1 MKWGIIAGIILFGA
15 FLRWYHFSDW
25 LHFELD
31 QSRDAIVVNKAL
43 ENGPG
48 ELTLLGPKAAGT
60 LLRLGPVFYYFQYLG
75 GLLFGST
82 PQGIAYPTMI
92 LSVLTI
98 PLVYLF
104 LRRLFDRKISLSL
117 TAVASVSVFLVIYG
131 RFAWNPNSIPFFV
144 LLAFYGLLR
153 AIDDDEKHKT
163 AWFLTSAASFAVAT
177 QLHFLAFI
185 AIPLTISVFLIIKRP
200 KLKLKAWLGAFFIIA
215 FLYLP
220 VIINEIKT
228 HGANASQFFE
238 TVTKKS
244 NKKAEYNLIEKGI
257 RAYSE
262 LSRGSFLI
270 ISGQEQTE
278 IPGVIVG
285 PSDGTLFLTKCD
297 ESCSK
302 TWGWGIIA
310 IIIFTTGAVLSIYRF
325 LKEKN
330 KLHRDTLLLTG
341 IWTVVT
347 AGIFVPLA
355 YDISIRFFLLL
366 VPITFLF
373 LGVILDFL
381 NKIFRKG
388 KLLSIVVII
397 ILIIA
402 NMLGVF
408 ERFHEFSLAATEN
421 VEQKPDRILKE
432 RTRVTLEQQIMI
444 TDYIKSFYKE
454 NGFPI
459 LIKSEAEYQ
468 RALSYH
474 FKSAN
479 IPFDTFNIDSVYR
492 KGNYFL
498 VFVTNENFD
507 KKAGKYSDNFN
518 IAEKK
523 QFGTLTLA
531 RLIPKEDKII
541 TEECM
546 IKSNES
552 SEKVNL
558 EYIPGTPVRYTW
570 SEVWKNRFGTPD
582 DELDESETEDMN
594 SEQ

>member
-270 ISGQEQTE
+270 ISGQEQTR
-278 IPGVIVG
+278 IPRIFTDLDNPVR
-285 PSDGTLFLTKCD
+285 CD
-297 ESCSK
+297 YSCRK
-302 TWGWGIIA
+302 TWGWGFLALVIFSAGII
-310 IIIFTTGAVLSIYRF
+310 LSIVKF
-325 LKEKN
+325 LSEKN
-330 KLHRDTLLLTG
+330 KTSRDFLFLTG
-341 IWTVVT
+341 IWTMIVAV
-347 AGIFVPLA
+347 IFIPLA
-355 YDISIRFFLLL
+355 YDISPRFFLLL
-366 VPITFLF
+366 VPTAFVFCALIIEF
-373 LGVILDFL
+373 LGKILG
-381 NKIFRKG
+381 NKLIVS
-388 KLLSIVVII
+388 LIISIVLVS
-397 ILIIA
+397 A
-402 NMLGVF
+402 NLHLVGA
-408 ERFHEFSLAATEN
+408 RFHEFSLAATEN
-421 VEQKPDRILKE
+421 VEQNSDRILKE

-444 TDYIKSFYKE
+444 TDYMKSFYKE
-454 NGFPI
+454 N
-459 LIKSEAEYQ
+459 KYTVYVESESQYQ
-468 RALSYH
+468 RAIRYH
-474 FKSAN
+474 FRKEN
-479 IPFDTFNIDSVYR
+479 ISCNEFSSSKVYR
-492 KGNYFL
+492 QGNYFI
-498 VFVTNENFD
+498 VYVTNENFD
-507 KKAGKYSDNFN
+507 KKVSKYLDRFDL
-518 IAEKK
+518 AEKK
-523 QFGTLTLA
+523 QFGTLTVA
-531 RLIPKEDKII
+531 RVVPKEEKINAEKEI
-541 TEECM
+541 
-546 IKSNES
+546 IKQDIVSES
-552 SEKVNL
+552 SI
-558 EYIPGTPVRYTW
+558 YPPGKPIRYTW
-570 SEVWKNRFGTPD
+570 SEIYKRIVDNELNA
-582 DELDESETEDMN
+582 DEADSEL
-594 SEQ
+594 